1 MIGHTP
7 WSLYGPFAL
16 SSVRTSHSAPDRARP
31 LLFLA
36 VRRAWA
42 RLGGQLGLACIA
54 VGLLIIGLAWNGAAS
69 IDFVSGQVP
78 YLLSGGA
85 VGLGL
90 IMLGAALVVVQNGRR
105 DRSLIEAQLKELNLA
120 VTRLAN
126 AIGGGGPAG
135 HNGGRRPVQVLVG
148 RSSFHRPDCRLAQG
162 KDLPVTTIEA
172 AEAEG
177 LSPCRICHPEEL
189 EALEASS

>member
-1 MIGHTP
+1 M
-7 WSLYGPFAL
+7 
-16 SSVRTSHSAPDRARP
+16 
-31 LLFLA
+31 
-36 VRRAWA
+36 RRAWA
-42 RLGGQLGLACIA
+42 RLGGQLGLACVA
-54 VGLLIIGLAWNGAAS
+54 VGLLAIGLGWNGAAS
-69 IDFVSGQVP
+69 VDFSQGQIP

-85 VGLGL
+85 MGLGL
-90 IMLGAALVVVQNGRR
+90 IVLGAALLVVQNGRR

-135 HNGGRRPVQVLVG
+135 HNGDRSQPQVVVG
-148 RSSFHRPDCRLAQG
+148 RSSFHRPDCRMAQG

-177 LSPCRICHPEEL
+177 LSPCRICHPEVVAAYLGEEAPEAEREAEL
-189 EALEASS
+189 IEAGREAG